1 MITQVKHLENLLIQ
15 GEWQKADIETEKLIL
30 SFCKSG
36 KETWLKEDDIE
47 FIPLVL
53 LADVDML
60 WTKYSKGH
68 FGFTV
73 QEKIFNRVRDEVR
86 SNPRDTIRRLI
97 SNIMNGSS
105 DSMSS
110 REVLMVP
117 YFYSVAVGWI
127 EGHPMDFLGAYG
139 RDKTYRELTFD
150 LNAPMGHLPCKT
162 WWALNQQA
170 KRIPVEIL
178 FKKYGIFGL
187 PGCLTKYICSIELHF
202 FRRVKIA
209 CQKLN

>member
-1 MITQVKHLENLLIQ
+1 MITQMKNIENLLIQ

-30 SFCKSG
+30 YFCKSG
-36 KETWLKEDDIE
+36 KETWLQEDNID
-47 FIPLVL
+47 FIPLEL
-53 LADVDML
+53 LAHIDML

-117 YFYSVAVGWI
+117 YFYSVAVGWT
-127 EGHPMDFLGAYG
+127 EGHPMDSLGGYG
-139 RDKTYRELTFD
+139 RDKTYNELTFS

-162 WWALNQQA
+162 WWTLNQQA

-178 FKKYGIFGL
+178 FKKYGILGFS
-187 PGCLTKYICSIELHF
+187 GCLTRHICSVKLHF
-202 FRRVKIA
+202 FKRVRIA
-209 CQKLN
+209 YQKLN